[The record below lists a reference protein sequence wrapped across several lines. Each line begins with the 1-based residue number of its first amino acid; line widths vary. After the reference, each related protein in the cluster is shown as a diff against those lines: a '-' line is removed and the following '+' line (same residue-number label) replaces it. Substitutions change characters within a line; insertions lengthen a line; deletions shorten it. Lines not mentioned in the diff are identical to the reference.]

1 MPDNPHALEKMQNSE
16 QKKKLLTTGD
26 IAAHCEVSYETVAN
40 WIKGGKLKSHQTP
53 GGHRRIRMEDF
64 IDFLSVHDMPP
75 LNAPADPNQRRI
87 LVVDDE
93 PGILKLITR
102 SFERKKMPHALRTA
116 GDGFEAGLQ
125 VVKFRPDLIIL
136 DLMMPNL
143 DGFRVCQLVRAN
155 PQTRHIGILVITGSA
170 AEANV
175 KRAMDSGADRWMAK
189 PFDPGE
195 LLEQVDAILA
205 ICDVRAKKFNQRN

>member
-1 MPDNPHALEKMQNSE
+1 MQNSE

-116 GDGFEAGLQ
+116 GDGFEPAS
-125 VVKFRPDLIIL
+125 R
-136 DLMMPNL
+136 
-143 DGFRVCQLVRAN
+143 
-155 PQTRHIGILVITGSA
+155 S
-170 AEANV
+170 
-175 KRAMDSGADRWMAK
+175 
-189 PFDPGE
+189 
-195 LLEQVDAILA
+195 
-205 ICDVRAKKFNQRN
+205 